1 MHGHYARYRKA
12 LLEAGVELWEL
23 RPDRT
28 RADRSMLAL
37 GQSLSGLHAKAFV
50 VDRRQ
55 LFVGSFNWDP
65 RSVDINTEM
74 GLLINSPA
82 MAGEVSRRFQA
93 DLSRVAYRL
102 RLDEAGDIEWLE
114 RQDDGSWI
122 AYGDEPSNSPWH
134 TLRTRVYGIL
144 PIGGLL

>member
-23 RPDRT
+23 RPDRP
-28 RADRSMLAL
+28 RADRSLLAL

-74 GLLINSPA
+74 GVLIDFAVVGGPSRSSLPSRPVA
-82 MAGEVSRRFQA
+82 GRLSVAARRGGRHRMAGPPRRRQL
-93 DLSRVAYRL
+93 DRL
-102 RLDEAGDIEWLE
+102 
-114 RQDDGSWI
+114 
-122 AYGDEPSNSPWH
+122 P
-134 TLRTRVYGIL
+134 
-144 PIGGLL
+144 